1 MFLLRPAW
9 LAAIAA
15 AVYFAAAAIA
25 IATDAATSSEDE
37 YRGLPPGSGRD
48 EVLGI
53 CGTCHSMKLVTQQG
67 LSRSTWAELLV
78 LMVEEH
84 EMAELEPEDE
94 VLILDYLAKFYG
106 PDRLARKDE
115 ALASRYRVPGAN
127 DARDGA
133 P

>member
-15 AVYFAAAAIA
+15 AVYFSAAAIA

-37 YRGLPPGSGRD
+37 YQGLPPGSGRD

-53 CGTCHSMKLVTQQG
+53 CGACHSMKLVTQQG

-84 EMAELEPEDE
+84 EMAELEAEDE

-106 PDRLARKDE
+106 PDRLARKMK
-115 ALASRYRVPGAN
+115 R
-127 DARDGA
+127 
-133 P
+133 